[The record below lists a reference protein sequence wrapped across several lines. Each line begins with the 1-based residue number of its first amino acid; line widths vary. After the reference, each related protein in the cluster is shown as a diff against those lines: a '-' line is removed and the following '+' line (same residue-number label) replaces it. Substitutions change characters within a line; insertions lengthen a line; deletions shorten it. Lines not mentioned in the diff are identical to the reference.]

1 MPTTET
7 KAPEAP
13 VTAPEAVAN
22 HGAEK
27 TAETTEATAPVVSE
41 ATAAGHE
48 TPPAEAPKTTPVIP
62 PGLVRADAHT
72 GGKATISNR
81 TRGRVVSVHGAVV
94 DVHFPRE
101 LPEIYNAM
109 HIYRED
115 GSLLILEVFEHL
127 ANSTVRCLAMGPSQ
141 GLRIGMLVENT
152 GDVMHI
158 PVGQELMGRVM
169 NVFGQQVDDGPEI
182 VTEYTAP
189 THKKSPTYIEL
200 KTKPELIETGIKGL
214 DFVTP
219 MLKGGK
225 IGTFG
230 GAGVGKTQL
239 VNEIIHNTTMMHGT
253 KSVFCG
259 VGERTR
265 EGNEMW
271 LSLKETNV
279 LPNVCVV
286 LGQMNESPAMRFRT
300 PLTGV
305 TIAEYMR
312 DANKNDV
319 MLFIDNI
326 FRFIQ
331 AGMEVSTVLGRIP
344 SETGYQSTL
353 ATEMGEVQ
361 ERITTTMTG
370 GITSMQAIYVP
381 ADDFSDPAVQAI
393 FAHLDSTVVLSR
405 KIAQQKMFP
414 AMDILGCSTTA
425 DKEVIGDKHYE
436 VLQGCLKML
445 ERYRSLQNIIAIL
458 GVDELS
464 EAEKVTVGRAKKIL
478 KFLTQPFYTAE
489 KFTNIPGKYTPRE
502 EGVAGVEAIMSGVYD
517 ELTDDMFLY
526 VGNVKEAE
534 EKWKAKGV
542 K

>member
-1 MPTTET
+1 MSTDAIST
-7 KAPEAP
+7 K
-13 VTAPEAVAN
+13 
-22 HGAEK
+22 
-27 TAETTEATAPVVSE
+27 
-41 ATAAGHE
+41 
-48 TPPAEAPKTTPVIP
+48 
-62 PGLVRADAHT
+62 
-72 GGKATISNR
+72 
-81 TRGRVVSVHGAVV
+81 TRGRVISVHGAVA

-101 LPEIYNAM
+101 LPEIYNSL
-109 HIYRED
+109 HIDLPD
-115 GSLLILEVFEHL
+115 GRRLILEVFEHL
-127 ANSTVRCLAMGPSQ
+127 PNSTVRCLAMGPSQ
-141 GLRIGMLVENT
+141 GVQIGMLVENT

-158 PVGQELMGRVM
+158 PVGPELMGRVI

-182 VTEYTAP
+182 VAKLSSP
-189 THKKSPTYIEL
+189 THKKSPTYTEI
-200 KTKPELIETGIKGL
+200 KTKPELIETGIKGI

-225 IGTFG
+225 VGTFG

-253 KSVFCG
+253 RSVFCG

-279 LPNVCVV
+279 LPNVAVV

-305 TIAEYMR
+305 TIAEYLR
-312 DANKNDV
+312 DANKTDV

-361 ERITTTMTG
+361 ERITSTANG

-393 FAHLDSTVVLSR
+393 FAHLDSTIVLSR

-414 AMDILGCSTTA
+414 AMDILACATTA
-425 DKEVIGDKHYE
+425 DKEVIGQKHYE
-436 VLQGCLKML
+436 VLQATLKTL

-478 KFLTQPFYTAE
+478 KFLTQPFFTAE
-489 KFTNIPGKYTPRE
+489 KFTNIPGKYTER
-502 EGVAGVEAIMSGVYD
+502 GVCVEGVEAILSGVYD
-517 ELTDDMFLY
+517 EFTDDMFLY
-526 VGNVKEAE
+526 VGSVQEAE
-534 EKWKAKGV
+534 EKWKAKGI